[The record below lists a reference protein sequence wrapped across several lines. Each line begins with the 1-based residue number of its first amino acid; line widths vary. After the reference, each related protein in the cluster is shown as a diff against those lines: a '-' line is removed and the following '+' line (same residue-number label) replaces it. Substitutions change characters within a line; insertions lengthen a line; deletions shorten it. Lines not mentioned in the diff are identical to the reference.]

1 MAKGKNGNNE
11 GSIRKRKNGTW
22 EGRYTIGYDARGRQ
36 KQLSVYGK
44 TRAEVARKLNEKTAA
59 IQNGTYIIPRDH
71 TLLEWLENWL
81 TTYAYIKVRASTYAS
96 YQAYINNHIAPYIG
110 GVKLQKL
117 TTEQLQLFFN
127 EKAKNGRLDGK
138 GGLSPKTIRN
148 LYNMLHEALQQAVT
162 NKYLSVNV
170 SEGVVLPSR
179 QTPDIVVFKPEEQ
192 AAILEACKK
201 ERLGFAIELDFMTGL
216 RIGELC
222 ALKWSDFDFT
232 EKIFDVRRTLQ
243 RIQKKTS
250 DIGEKSAK
258 TQIVEGDTKTKN
270 GKRVI
275 PITDVMYHKLM
286 QHRSRQNFEK
296 LRLGRGYAD
305 CGYVFANE
313 FGYAVE
319 PSYLRDVYERILKS
333 AGVSHYKFH
342 TIRHTFATRAI
353 FFCSVDDGRLLSS
366 VGFRKAKRYGKTG
379 KTLILKND
387 FSNAAEPFRDFWVSG
402 NCSDK
407 RICVSPATQ
416 ILCLQSLLFIT
427 IISS

>member
-148 LYNMLHEALQQAVT
+148 MYNMLHEALQQAVT

-170 SEGVVLPSR
+170 SGGVVLPSR
-179 QTPDIVVFKPEEQ
+179 QTPDIIVFKPEEQ

-270 GKRVI
+270 GKRLI

-296 LRLGRGYAD
+296 LRLGKGYAD
-305 CGYVFANE
+305 YGYVFTNE

-353 FFCSVDDGRLLSS
+353 ENGAPVKIVSEILGHSS
-366 VGFRKAKRYGKTG
+366 VQLTMDVYCHPSVSAKRSVMEKLE
-379 KTLILKND
+379 KL
-387 FSNAAEPFRDFWVSG
+387 
-402 NCSDK
+402 
-407 RICVSPATQ
+407 
-416 ILCLQSLLFIT
+416 
-427 IISS
+427 